1 MISPLITSIIIISKS
16 VAEIVIL
23 PLVASNKTLANIG
36 IVFFSQLF
44 PGYVRDF

>member
-23 PLVASNKTLANIG
+23 PLEASNKTLANIG
-36 IVFFSQLF
+36 IVFFFSTIPWICERL
-44 PGYVRDF
+44 